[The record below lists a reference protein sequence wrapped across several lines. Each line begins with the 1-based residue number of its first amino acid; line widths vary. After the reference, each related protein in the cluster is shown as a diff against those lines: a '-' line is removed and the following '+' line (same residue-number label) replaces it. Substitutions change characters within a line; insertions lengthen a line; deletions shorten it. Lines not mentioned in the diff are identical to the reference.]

1 VRVTAMLLA
10 ALAAL
15 TVGPDSAAAPQ
26 SGAATR
32 AELTRWLEQLRANG
46 ADVAAPLPW
55 RYSFSASAA
64 ARLESLSVALVSR
77 GYAIESLGPGAAGG
91 TDLLVTRV
99 ELLTPTALERRN
111 RELAA
116 LARQYGVRYDGV
128 DLAAGKTV

>member
-1 VRVTAMLLA
+1 MLLA

-15 TVGPDSAAAPQ
+15 TVAPDGAAAPQ

-32 AELTRWLEQLRANG
+32 AELTRWLEQLRADG

-55 RYSFSASAA
+55 QYSFSASAA

-128 DLAAGKTV
+128 DLAAGKIV